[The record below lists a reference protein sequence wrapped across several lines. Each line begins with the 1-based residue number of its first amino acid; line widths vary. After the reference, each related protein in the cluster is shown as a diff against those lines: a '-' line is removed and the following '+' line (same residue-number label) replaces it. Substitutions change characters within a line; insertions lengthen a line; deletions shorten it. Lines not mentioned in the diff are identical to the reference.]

1 MKTPFIT
8 ALLCVVLPLF
18 CCLGQSVAQA
28 QSKSIPNTSSETP
41 VPEYQHASPAAY
53 EAFQDLKYG
62 IRIHWGIYTL
72 ARSKFGNPD
81 GGESWMFRPL
91 SFEQKQAYQE
101 LYKTFNPTG
110 FDGEEWAR
118 LFADNGMKMFAITS
132 KHHEGF
138 SLFDTKT
145 HVKQRINWTAPG
157 GPAIE
162 DCDLAYSVMDTP
174 FHRDI
179 IKELCDAGHRHGLAI
194 DLYFSHPDWYDA
206 DFRPYGYDP
215 KFYPEAIKNTDYGA
229 NPTQLATTQRLMAVL
244 YSNAPIPTQAEQDRM
259 MARHRRQLTELLSN
273 YGKIDMVCLDIQ
285 LGDRVWPQL
294 RETMLELRKLQPD
307 VMFRNRGIG
316 QYGDYE
322 TPERVIPGTKK
333 EGSRPWFVIY
343 PLAKNFDYDDNAD
356 DYKGGDWIIRSLVD
370 SVAKGGNFMLGVG
383 PDASGRFH
391 PKTIENIRTAGTWL
405 KVNGEGI
412 YATRAREGDLWH
424 EGDEIRY
431 TQSKDHRTIYAYSL
445 HFPGKMM
452 TFKTVEPMAGSGVYL
467 FGYDK
472 PLTWTYSPT
481 AGTVIQMPEDLQD
494 PAKQKDFF
502 VCGFK
507 IQPKH

>member
-1 MKTPFIT
+1 MKVPLTT
-8 ALLCVVLPLF
+8 AALCVILAFVSAGQPL
-18 CCLGQSVAQA
+18 AHA
-28 QSKSIPNTSSETP
+28 QSQPRPNTSSETP
-41 VPEYQHASPAAY
+41 VPEYHHASPAAY
-53 EAFQDLKYG
+53 EAFNDLKYG

-72 ARSKFGNPD
+72 ARPILGDPG

-91 SFEQKQAYQE
+91 SFQQKQEYQQ

-110 FDGEEWAR
+110 FDAEQWVK
-118 LFADNGMKMFAITS
+118 LFADNGMRMFAITA

-145 HVKQRINWTAPG
+145 RVKQRVNWTAPG

-206 DFRPYGYDP
+206 DFRPYGYDVT
-215 KFYPEAIKNTDYGA
+215 FYPEALVNGDFGT
-229 NPTQLATTQRLMAVL
+229 NSTQLANTRKMMSVL
-244 YSNAPIPTQAEQDRM
+244 YANAPPPTRQQQDRM
-259 MARHRRQLTELLSN
+259 MARHRQQLTELLSN
-273 YGKIDMVCLDIQ
+273 YGKIDLVCLDIE

-294 RETMLELRKLQPD
+294 RETILQLRKLQPD

-343 PLAKNFDYDDNAD
+343 PLAKNFDYDAD
-356 DYKGGDWIIRSLVD
+356 EADYKGGDWIIRSLVD

-383 PDASGRFH
+383 PDSNGRFN
-391 PKTIENIRTAGTWL
+391 PRTIENIQTAGAWL
-405 KVNGEGI
+405 KINGEGI

-431 TQSKDHRTIYAYSL
+431 TQSKDHHTIYAFSL
-445 HFPGKMM
+445 HFPGK
-452 TFKTVEPMAGSGVYL
+452 TLTLKTVEPKDGSPIYL
-467 FGYDK
+467 FGYPT
-472 PLTWTYSPT
+472 PLAWTYS
-481 AGTVIQMPEDLQD
+481 AESGTVIQMPDELQD
-494 PAKQKDFF
+494 PARQQNFLT
-502 VCGFK
+502 CGFK
-507 IQPKH
+507 VQPKQ